1 MKKIFIGMAI
11 LSAGLFTSCSDFLTE
26 EPKQEQSNELTF
38 ATFDGVNKAAAAMYG
53 MFQSD
58 AWYDGEFTLMSELR
72 CGNAKNPTSVPGSGR
87 YRSDTQWIYSDR
99 STSPLWR
106 YAYYTIARANNV
118 INNLDD
124 KVGKDA
130 TQQQVNNVK
139 AEALF
144 IRALCYF
151 DLVIT
156 YCQPY
161 NYNATEDD
169 KMGVPLVLVT
179 ENGKPARDSKEN
191 VYNQIVADLLQAE
204 SIMADDYVRAG
215 VTDKAATPTKP
226 AIQALLSRVYLY
238 MNKWQ
243 EAADYATKVINNKK
257 YELAPADAY
266 AAMFSAATAPEGGEI
281 IFEVYGSD
289 KNEYWDN
296 SGWAHLPYITT
307 TDDQGSHGDV
317 CATKDLYDLYSEG
330 DIRKSMYKQHGND
343 YFPTKYSGKPKD
355 SDPKYT
361 NVPILRLS
369 EMYLNRAEAIINGAS
384 IQGVTAES
392 DLRKI
397 ATVRGASQTAAATK
411 QGVFDERRRE
421 LAFEGHIAAD
431 YARCNKSMTRKDFD
445 DSKNKDVAF
454 PSYMWALPIPNREC
468 TANPNVAQNPGY

>member
-1 MKKIFIGMAI
+1 MAI

-87 YRSDTQWIYSDR
+87 YRTDTQWIYSNH
-99 STSPLWR
+99 STSPLWS

-204 SIMADDYVRAG
+204 SIMADDYVRSG

-243 EAADYATKVINNKK
+243 EAANYATKVINNKK

-296 SGWAHLPYITT
+296 SGWAHLPYMTT

-330 DIRKSMYKQHGND
+330 DVRKSMFKQHGND

-421 LAFEGHIAAD
+421 LAFEGHITAD

-454 PSYMWALPIPNREC
+454 PSYMWALPIPNRER

>member
-1 MKKIFIGMAI
+1 MAI

-87 YRSDTQWIYSDR
+87 YRTDTQWIYSAH
-99 STSPLWR
+99 STSPLWS

-124 KVGKDA
+124 KVGVDA

-204 SIMADDYVRAG
+204 SIMADDYVRSG

-243 EAADYATKVINNKK
+243 EAANYATKVISNKK
-257 YELAPADAY
+257 YELAPADTY

-289 KNEYWDN
+289 NNEYWDN
-296 SGWAHLPYITT
+296 SGWAHLPYTTT
-307 TDDQGSHGDV
+307 TDDKGSHGDV

-330 DIRKSMYKQHGND
+330 DVRKSMFKQHGND

-421 LAFEGHIAAD
+421 LAFEGHITAD

-454 PSYMWALPIPNREC
+454 PSYMWALPIPNREL
-468 TANPNVAQNPGY
+468 TANPNVAPNPGY

>member
-1 MKKIFIGMAI
+1 MAI

-87 YRSDTQWIYSDR
+87 YRTDTQWIYSDR
-99 STSPLWR
+99 STSPLWS

-243 EAADYATKVINNKK
+243 EAANYATKVINNKK

-307 TDDQGSHGDV
+307 TDEKGSHGDV

-330 DIRKSMYKQHGND
+330 DVRKSMFKQHGND

-397 ATVRGASQTAAATK
+397 ATVRGASATAAATK

-421 LAFEGHIAAD
+421 LAFEGHITAD

-445 DSKNKDVAF
+445 DSKNKEVAF
-454 PSYMWALPIPNREC
+454 PSYMWALPIPHRER

>member
-1 MKKIFIGMAI
+1 MAI

-26 EPKQEQSNELTF
+26 EPKQKQSNELTF

-72 CGNAKNPTSVPGSGR
+72 CGNAKNPTSVPGSGH
-87 YRSDTQWIYSDR
+87 YRTDTQWIYSDR
-99 STSPLWR
+99 STSPLWS

-243 EAADYATKVINNKK
+243 EAADYATKVISNKK

-296 SGWAHLPYITT
+296 SGWAHLPYTTT
-307 TDDQGSHGDV
+307 TDDKGSHGDV

-330 DIRKSMYKQHGND
+330 DVRKSMFKQHGND

-421 LAFEGHIAAD
+421 LAFEGHITAD

-454 PSYMWALPIPNREC
+454 PSYMWALPIPHREL
-468 TANPNVAQNPGY
+468 TANPNVAPNPGY

>member
-1 MKKIFIGMAI
+1 MAI

-87 YRSDTQWIYSDR
+87 YRTDTQWIYSDR
-99 STSPLWR
+99 STSPLWS

-124 KVGKDA
+124 KVGVDA

-204 SIMADDYVRAG
+204 SIMADDYVRSG
-215 VTDKAATPTKP
+215 VTAKAATPTKP

-243 EAADYATKVINNKK
+243 EAANYATKVINNKK

-266 AAMFSAATAPEGGEI
+266 AAMFSAATAPAGGEI

-296 SGWAHLPYITT
+296 SGWAHLPYMTT

-330 DIRKSMYKQHGND
+330 DVRKSMFKQHGND

-384 IQGVTAES
+384 VQGVTAES

-421 LAFEGHIAAD
+421 LAFEGHITAD

-454 PSYMWALPIPNREC
+454 PSYMWALPIPNRER

>member
-1 MKKIFIGMAI
+1 MAI

-87 YRSDTQWIYSDR
+87 YRTDTQWIYSDR
-99 STSPLWR
+99 STSPLWS

-124 KVGKDA
+124 KVGVDA

-151 DLVIT
+151 DLVTT

-204 SIMADDYVRAG
+204 SIMADDYVRSG

-296 SGWAHLPYITT
+296 SGWAHLPYMTT

-330 DIRKSMYKQHGND
+330 DVRKSMFKQHGND

-421 LAFEGHIAAD
+421 LAFEGLITAD

-454 PSYMWALPIPNREC
+454 PSYMWALPIPNRER

>member
-1 MKKIFIGMAI
+1 MAI

-87 YRSDTQWIYSDR
+87 YRTDTQWIYSDR
-99 STSPLWR
+99 STSPLWS

-204 SIMADDYVRAG
+204 SIMADGYVRAG

-243 EAADYATKVINNKK
+243 EAANYATKVISNKK

-307 TDDQGSHGDV
+307 TDDKGSHGDV

-330 DIRKSMYKQHGND
+330 DVRKSMFKQHGND

-421 LAFEGHIAAD
+421 LAFEGHITAD

-454 PSYMWALPIPNREC
+454 PSYMWALPIPHRER

>member
-1 MKKIFIGMAI
+1 MAI

-87 YRSDTQWIYSDR
+87 YRSDTQWIYSDH
-99 STSPLWR
+99 STSPLWS

-204 SIMADDYVRAG
+204 SIMADDYVRSG

-243 EAADYATKVINNKK
+243 EAANYATKVISNKK

-296 SGWAHLPYITT
+296 SGWAHLPYTTT
-307 TDDQGSHGDV
+307 TDDKGSHGDV

-330 DIRKSMYKQHGND
+330 DVRKSMFKQHGND

-421 LAFEGHIAAD
+421 LAFEGHITAD

-454 PSYMWALPIPNREC
+454 PSYMWALPIPHREL
-468 TANPNVAQNPGY
+468 TANPNVAPNPGY

>member
-1 MKKIFIGMAI
+1 MAI

-87 YRSDTQWIYSDR
+87 YRTDTQWIYSDR
-99 STSPLWR
+99 STSPLWS

-124 KVGKDA
+124 KVGVDA

-204 SIMADDYVRAG
+204 SIMADDYVRSG

-266 AAMFSAATAPEGGEI
+266 AAMFSAATAPAGGEI

-307 TDDQGSHGDV
+307 TDDEGSHGDV

-330 DIRKSMYKQHGND
+330 DVRKSMFKQHGND

-384 IQGVTAES
+384 VQGVTAES

-421 LAFEGHIAAD
+421 LAFEGHITAD

-454 PSYMWALPIPNREC
+454 PSYMWALPIPNRER

>member
-1 MKKIFIGMAI
+1 MAI

-87 YRSDTQWIYSDR
+87 YRSDTQWIYSDH
-99 STSPLWR
+99 STSPLWS

-204 SIMADDYVRAG
+204 SIMADDYVRSG

-226 AIQALLSRVYLY
+226 AILALLSRVYLY

-243 EAADYATKVINNKK
+243 EAADYATKVISNKK

-296 SGWAHLPYITT
+296 SGWAHLPYTTT
-307 TDDQGSHGDV
+307 TDDKGSHGDV

-330 DIRKSMYKQHGND
+330 DVRKSMFKQHGND

-355 SDPKYT
+355 SDPKFT

-421 LAFEGHIAAD
+421 LAFEGHITAD

-454 PSYMWALPIPNREC
+454 PSYMWALPIPHREL
-468 TANPNVAQNPGY
+468 TANPNVAPNPGY

>member
-1 MKKIFIGMAI
+1 MAI

-87 YRSDTQWIYSDR
+87 YRTDTQWIYSDR
-99 STSPLWR
+99 STSPLWS

-124 KVGKDA
+124 KVGVDA

-204 SIMADDYVRAG
+204 SIMADDYVRSG
-215 VTDKAATPTKP
+215 VTDKATTPTKP

-243 EAADYATKVINNKK
+243 EAANYATKVINNKK

-266 AAMFSAATAPEGGEI
+266 AAMFSAATAPAGGEI

-296 SGWAHLPYITT
+296 SGWAHLPYMTT

-330 DIRKSMYKQHGND
+330 DVRKSMFKQHGND

-384 IQGVTAES
+384 VQGVTAES

-421 LAFEGHIAAD
+421 LAFEGHITAD

-454 PSYMWALPIPNREC
+454 PSYMWALPIPNRER

>member
-1 MKKIFIGMAI
+1 MAI

-87 YRSDTQWIYSDR
+87 YRSDTQWIYSDH
-99 STSPLWR
+99 STSPLWS

-204 SIMADDYVRAG
+204 SIMADDYVRSG

-243 EAADYATKVINNKK
+243 EAADYATKVISNKK

-296 SGWAHLPYITT
+296 SGWAHLPYTTT
-307 TDDQGSHGDV
+307 TDDKGSHGDV

-330 DIRKSMYKQHGND
+330 DVRKSMFKQHGND

-355 SDPKYT
+355 SDPKFT

-421 LAFEGHIAAD
+421 LAFEGHITAD

-454 PSYMWALPIPNREC
+454 PSYMWALPIPHREL
-468 TANPNVAQNPGY
+468 TANPNVAPNPGY

>member
-1 MKKIFIGMAI
+1 MAI

-87 YRSDTQWIYSDR
+87 YRTDTQWIYSDR
-99 STSPLWR
+99 STSPLWS

-204 SIMADDYVRAG
+204 SIMADGYVRAG

-307 TDDQGSHGDV
+307 TDEKGSHGDV

-330 DIRKSMYKQHGND
+330 DVRKSMFKQHGND

-355 SDPKYT
+355 SDPKFT

-421 LAFEGHIAAD
+421 LAFEGHITAD

-454 PSYMWALPIPNREC
+454 PSYMWALPIPHRERA
-468 TANPNVAQNPGY
+468 TNPNVAQNPGY

>member
-1 MKKIFIGMAI
+1 MAI

-87 YRSDTQWIYSDR
+87 YRTDTQWIYSDH
-99 STSPLWR
+99 STSPLWS

-204 SIMADDYVRAG
+204 SIMADDYVRSG

-243 EAADYATKVINNKK
+243 EAANYATKVISNKK
-257 YELAPADAY
+257 YELAPADTY

-296 SGWAHLPYITT
+296 SGWAHLPYTTT
-307 TDDQGSHGDV
+307 TDDKGSHGDV

-330 DIRKSMYKQHGND
+330 DVRKSMFKQHGND

-421 LAFEGHIAAD
+421 LAFEGHITAD

-454 PSYMWALPIPNREC
+454 PSYMWALPIPHREL
-468 TANPNVAQNPGY
+468 TANPNVAPNPGY

>member
-1 MKKIFIGMAI
+1 MAI

-87 YRSDTQWIYSDR
+87 YRTDTQWIYSDR
-99 STSPLWR
+99 STSPLWS

-124 KVGKDA
+124 KVGVDA

-204 SIMADDYVRAG
+204 SIMADDYVRSG

-266 AAMFSAATAPEGGEI
+266 AAMFSAATAPAGGEI

-296 SGWAHLPYITT
+296 SGCAHLPYITT

-330 DIRKSMYKQHGND
+330 DVRKSMYKQHGND

-361 NVPILRLS
+361 NIPILRLS

-421 LAFEGHIAAD
+421 LAFEGHITAD

-454 PSYMWALPIPNREC
+454 PSYMWALPIPNRER

>member
-1 MKKIFIGMAI
+1 MAI

-87 YRSDTQWIYSDR
+87 YRSDTQWIYSDH
-99 STSPLWR
+99 STSPLWS

-124 KVGKDA
+124 KVGVDA

-204 SIMADDYVRAG
+204 SIMADDYVRSG

-243 EAADYATKVINNKK
+243 EAANYATKVINNKK

-296 SGWAHLPYITT
+296 SGWVHLPYMTT

-330 DIRKSMYKQHGND
+330 DVRKSMFKQHGND

-421 LAFEGHIAAD
+421 LAFEGHITAD

-454 PSYMWALPIPNREC
+454 PSYMWALPIPNRER

>member
-1 MKKIFIGMAI
+1 MAI

-87 YRSDTQWIYSDR
+87 YRTDTQWIYSDR
-99 STSPLWR
+99 STSPLWS

-124 KVGKDA
+124 KVGVDA

-204 SIMADDYVRAG
+204 SIMADDYVRSG

-243 EAADYATKVINNKK
+243 EAANYATKVINNKK

-266 AAMFSAATAPEGGEI
+266 AAMFSAATAPAGGEI

-296 SGWAHLPYITT
+296 SGWAHLPYMTT
-307 TDDQGSHGDV
+307 TDDEGSHGDV

-330 DIRKSMYKQHGND
+330 DVRKSMFKQHGND

-384 IQGVTAES
+384 VQGVTAES

-421 LAFEGHIAAD
+421 LAFEGHITAD

-454 PSYMWALPIPNREC
+454 PSYMWALPIPNRER

>member
-1 MKKIFIGMAI
+1 M
-11 LSAGLFTSCSDFLTE
+11 
-26 EPKQEQSNELTF
+26 
-38 ATFDGVNKAAAAMYG
+38 
-53 MFQSD
+53 
-58 AWYDGEFTLMSELR
+58 
-72 CGNAKNPTSVPGSGR
+72 
-87 YRSDTQWIYSDR
+87 
-99 STSPLWR
+99 
-106 YAYYTIARANNV
+106 

-204 SIMADDYVRAG
+204 SIMADDYVRSG

-226 AIQALLSRVYLY
+226 AILALLSRVYLY

-243 EAADYATKVINNKK
+243 EAADYATKVISNKK

-296 SGWAHLPYITT
+296 SGWAHLPYTTT
-307 TDDQGSHGDV
+307 TDDKGSHGDV

-330 DIRKSMYKQHGND
+330 DVRKSMFKQHGND

-355 SDPKYT
+355 SDPKFT

-421 LAFEGHIAAD
+421 LAFEGHITAD

-454 PSYMWALPIPNREC
+454 PSYMWALPIPHREL
-468 TANPNVAQNPGY
+468 TANPNVAPNPGY

>member
-1 MKKIFIGMAI
+1 MAI

-87 YRSDTQWIYSDR
+87 YRTDTQWIYSDH
-99 STSPLWR
+99 STSPLWS

-330 DIRKSMYKQHGND
+330 DVRKSMFKQHGND

-421 LAFEGHIAAD
+421 LAFEGHITAD

-454 PSYMWALPIPNREC
+454 PSYMWALPIPHREL
-468 TANPNVAQNPGY
+468 TANPNVAPNPGY

>member
-1 MKKIFIGMAI
+1 MAI

-87 YRSDTQWIYSDR
+87 YRTDTQWIYSDR
-99 STSPLWR
+99 STSPLWS

-124 KVGKDA
+124 KVGVDA

-204 SIMADDYVRAG
+204 SIMADDYVRSG

-243 EAADYATKVINNKK
+243 EAANYATKVINNKK

-266 AAMFSAATAPEGGEI
+266 AAMFSAATAPAGGEI

-330 DIRKSMYKQHGND
+330 DVRKSMYKQHGND

-361 NVPILRLS
+361 NIPILRLS

-384 IQGVTAES
+384 VQGVTAES

-421 LAFEGHIAAD
+421 LAFEGHITAD

-454 PSYMWALPIPNREC
+454 PSFMWALPIPNRER

>member
-1 MKKIFIGMAI
+1 MAI

-87 YRSDTQWIYSDR
+87 YRLDTQWIYSDH
-99 STSPLWR
+99 STSPLWS

-243 EAADYATKVINNKK
+243 EAADYATKVISNKK

-296 SGWAHLPYITT
+296 SGWAHLPYTTT
-307 TDDQGSHGDV
+307 TDDKGSHGDV

-330 DIRKSMYKQHGND
+330 DVRKSMFKQHGND

-355 SDPKYT
+355 SDPKFT

-421 LAFEGHIAAD
+421 LAFEGHITAD

-454 PSYMWALPIPNREC
+454 PSYMWALPIPHREL
-468 TANPNVAQNPGY
+468 TANPNVAPNPGY

>member
-1 MKKIFIGMAI
+1 MAI

-87 YRSDTQWIYSDR
+87 YRTDTQWIYSDH
-99 STSPLWR
+99 STSPLWS

-124 KVGKDA
+124 KAGVDA

-204 SIMADDYVRAG
+204 SIMADDYVRSG

-243 EAADYATKVINNKK
+243 EAANYATKVINNKK

-296 SGWAHLPYITT
+296 SGWAHLPYMTT

-330 DIRKSMYKQHGND
+330 DVRKSMFKQHGND

-421 LAFEGHIAAD
+421 LAFEGHITAD

-454 PSYMWALPIPNREC
+454 PSYMWALPIPNRER
-468 TANPNVAQNPGY
+468 TVNPNVAQNPGY

>member
-1 MKKIFIGMAI
+1 MAI

-87 YRSDTQWIYSDR
+87 YRTDTQWIYSDR
-99 STSPLWR
+99 STSPLWS

-243 EAADYATKVINNKK
+243 EAANYATKVINNKK

-307 TDDQGSHGDV
+307 TDEKGSHGDV

-330 DIRKSMYKQHGND
+330 DVRKSMFKQHGND

-355 SDPKYT
+355 SNPKYT

-397 ATVRGASQTAAATK
+397 ATVRGASATAAATK

-421 LAFEGHIAAD
+421 LAFEGHITAD

-454 PSYMWALPIPNREC
+454 PSYMWALPIPHRER

>member
-1 MKKIFIGMAI
+1 MAI

-87 YRSDTQWIYSDR
+87 YRSDTQWIYSDH
-99 STSPLWR
+99 STSPLWS

-204 SIMADDYVRAG
+204 SIMADDYVRSG

-243 EAADYATKVINNKK
+243 EAANYATKVINNKK

-296 SGWAHLPYITT
+296 SGWAHLPHMTT

-330 DIRKSMYKQHGND
+330 DVRKSMFKQHGND

-421 LAFEGHIAAD
+421 LAFEGHITAD

-454 PSYMWALPIPNREC
+454 PSYMWALPIPNRER

>member
-1 MKKIFIGMAI
+1 MAI

-26 EPKQEQSNELTF
+26 EPKQKQSNELTF

-87 YRSDTQWIYSDR
+87 YRTDTQWIYSDR
-99 STSPLWR
+99 STSPLWSH
-106 YAYYTIARANNV
+106 AYYTIARANNV

-243 EAADYATKVINNKK
+243 EAADYATKVISNKK

-296 SGWAHLPYITT
+296 SGWAHLPYTTT
-307 TDDQGSHGDV
+307 TDDKGSHGDV

-330 DIRKSMYKQHGND
+330 DVRKSMFKQHGND

-421 LAFEGHIAAD
+421 LAFEGHITAD

-454 PSYMWALPIPNREC
+454 PSYMWALPIPHREL
-468 TANPNVAQNPGY
+468 TANPNVAPNPGY

>member
-1 MKKIFIGMAI
+1 MAI

-87 YRSDTQWIYSDR
+87 YRTDTQWIYSDR
-99 STSPLWR
+99 STSPLWS

-124 KVGKDA
+124 KVGVDA

-191 VYNQIVADLLQAE
+191 VYQQIVADLLQAE
-204 SIMADDYVRAG
+204 SIMADDYVRSG

-266 AAMFSAATAPEGGEI
+266 AAMFSAATAPAGGEI

-296 SGWAHLPYITT
+296 SGWAHLPYMTT

-330 DIRKSMYKQHGND
+330 DVRKSMYKQHGND

-384 IQGVTAES
+384 VQGVTAES

-421 LAFEGHIAAD
+421 LAFEGHITAD

-454 PSYMWALPIPNREC
+454 PSYMWALPIPNRER

>member
-1 MKKIFIGMAI
+1 MAI

-87 YRSDTQWIYSDR
+87 YRSDTQWIYSDH
-99 STSPLWR
+99 STSPLWS

-124 KVGKDA
+124 KVGVDA

-204 SIMADDYVRAG
+204 SIMADDYVRSG

-296 SGWAHLPYITT
+296 SGWAHLPYMTT

-330 DIRKSMYKQHGND
+330 DVRKSMFKQHGND

-421 LAFEGHIAAD
+421 LAFEGHITAD

-454 PSYMWALPIPNREC
+454 PSYMWALPIPNRER

>member
-1 MKKIFIGMAI
+1 MAI

-87 YRSDTQWIYSDR
+87 YRSDTQWIYSDH
-99 STSPLWR
+99 STSPLWS

-124 KVGKDA
+124 KVGVDA

-204 SIMADDYVRAG
+204 SIMADDYVRSG

-243 EAADYATKVINNKK
+243 EAANYATKVINNKK

-296 SGWAHLPYITT
+296 SGWAHLPFITT

-330 DIRKSMYKQHGND
+330 DVRKSMFKQHGND

-421 LAFEGHIAAD
+421 LAFEGHITAD

-454 PSYMWALPIPNREC
+454 PSYMWALPIPNRER

>member
-1 MKKIFIGMAI
+1 MAI

-87 YRSDTQWIYSDR
+87 YRTDTQWIYSDR
-99 STSPLWR
+99 STSPLWS

-124 KVGKDA
+124 KVGVDA

-204 SIMADDYVRAG
+204 SIMADDYVRSG

-243 EAADYATKVINNKK
+243 EAANYATKVINNKK

-296 SGWAHLPYITT
+296 YGWAHLPYITT

-330 DIRKSMYKQHGND
+330 DVRKSMYKQHGND

-384 IQGVTAES
+384 VQGVTAES

-421 LAFEGHIAAD
+421 LAFEGHITAD

-454 PSYMWALPIPNREC
+454 PSYMWALPIPNRER

>member
-1 MKKIFIGMAI
+1 MAI

-87 YRSDTQWIYSDR
+87 YRTDTQWIYSDR
-99 STSPLWR
+99 STSPLWS

-124 KVGKDA
+124 KVGVDA

-191 VYNQIVADLLQAE
+191 VYQQIVADLLQAE
-204 SIMADDYVRAG
+204 SIMADDYVRSG

-243 EAADYATKVINNKK
+243 EAANYATKVINNKK

-266 AAMFSAATAPEGGEI
+266 AAMFSAATAPAGGEI

-330 DIRKSMYKQHGND
+330 DVRKSMYKQHGND

-384 IQGVTAES
+384 VQGVTAES

-421 LAFEGHIAAD
+421 LAFEGHITAD

-445 DSKNKDVAF
+445 DSKNKDVTF
-454 PSYMWALPIPNREC
+454 PSYMWALPIPNRER

>member
-1 MKKIFIGMAI
+1 MAI

-87 YRSDTQWIYSDR
+87 YRTDTQWIYSDR
-99 STSPLWR
+99 STSPLWS

-124 KVGKDA
+124 KVGVDA

-204 SIMADDYVRAG
+204 SIMADDYVRSG

-243 EAADYATKVINNKK
+243 EAANYATKVINNKK

-266 AAMFSAATAPEGGEI
+266 AAMFSAATAPAGGEI

-307 TDDQGSHGDV
+307 TDDEGSHGDV

-330 DIRKSMYKQHGND
+330 DVRKSMYKQHGND

-361 NVPILRLS
+361 NIPILRLS

-384 IQGVTAES
+384 VQGVTAES

-421 LAFEGHIAAD
+421 LAFEGHITAD

-454 PSYMWALPIPNREC
+454 PSYMWALPIPNRER

>member
-1 MKKIFIGMAI
+1 MAI

-87 YRSDTQWIYSDR
+87 YRTDTQWIYSDR
-99 STSPLWR
+99 STSPLWS

-124 KVGKDA
+124 KVGVDA

-191 VYNQIVADLLQAE
+191 VYQQIVADLLQAE
-204 SIMADDYVRAG
+204 SIMADDYVRSG

-243 EAADYATKVINNKK
+243 EAANYATKVINNKK

-266 AAMFSAATAPEGGEI
+266 AAMFSAATAPAGGEI

-296 SGWAHLPYITT
+296 SGWAHLPYMTT

-330 DIRKSMYKQHGND
+330 DVRKSMYKQHGND

-384 IQGVTAES
+384 VQGVTAES

-421 LAFEGHIAAD
+421 LAFEGHITAD

-454 PSYMWALPIPNREC
+454 PSYMWALPIPNRER

>member
-1 MKKIFIGMAI
+1 MAI

-87 YRSDTQWIYSDR
+87 YRSDTQWIYSDH
-99 STSPLWR
+99 STSPLWS

-124 KVGKDA
+124 KVGVDA

-243 EAADYATKVINNKK
+243 EAANYATKVINNKK

-266 AAMFSAATAPEGGEI
+266 AAMFSAATAPAGGEI

-330 DIRKSMYKQHGND
+330 DVRKSMYKQHGND

-361 NVPILRLS
+361 NIPILRLS

-421 LAFEGHIAAD
+421 LAFEGHITAD

-454 PSYMWALPIPNREC
+454 PSYMWALPIPNRER

>member
-1 MKKIFIGMAI
+1 MAI

-72 CGNAKNPTSVPGSGR
+72 CGNAKNPTSVLGSGR
-87 YRSDTQWIYSDR
+87 YRTDTQWIYSDR
-99 STSPLWR
+99 STSPLWS

-124 KVGKDA
+124 KVDKDA

-243 EAADYATKVINNKK
+243 EAADYATKVISNKK

-296 SGWAHLPYITT
+296 SGWAHLPYTTT
-307 TDDQGSHGDV
+307 TDDKGSHGDV

-330 DIRKSMYKQHGND
+330 DVRKSMFKQHGND

-355 SDPKYT
+355 SDPKFT

-421 LAFEGHIAAD
+421 LAFEGHITAD

-454 PSYMWALPIPNREC
+454 PSYMWALPIPHREL
-468 TANPNVAQNPGY
+468 TANPNVAPNPGY

>member
-1 MKKIFIGMAI
+1 MAI

-87 YRSDTQWIYSDR
+87 YRTDTQWIYSDR
-99 STSPLWR
+99 STSPLWS

-124 KVGKDA
+124 KVGVDA

-191 VYNQIVADLLQAE
+191 VYQQIVADLLQAE
-204 SIMADDYVRAG
+204 SIMADDYVRSG

-296 SGWAHLPYITT
+296 SGWAHLPYMTT

-330 DIRKSMYKQHGND
+330 DVRKSMYKQHGND

-384 IQGVTAES
+384 VQGVTAES

-421 LAFEGHIAAD
+421 LAFEGHITAD

-454 PSYMWALPIPNREC
+454 PSFMWALPIPNRER

>member
-1 MKKIFIGMAI
+1 MAI

-87 YRSDTQWIYSDR
+87 YRTDTQWIYSDR
-99 STSPLWR
+99 STSPLWS

-124 KVGKDA
+124 KVGVDA

-191 VYNQIVADLLQAE
+191 VYQQIVADLLQAE
-204 SIMADDYVRAG
+204 SIMADDYVRSG

-243 EAADYATKVINNKK
+243 EAANYATKVINNKK

-266 AAMFSAATAPEGGEI
+266 AAMFSAATAPAGGEI

-330 DIRKSMYKQHGND
+330 DVRKSMFKQHGND

-384 IQGVTAES
+384 VQGVTAES

-421 LAFEGHIAAD
+421 LAFEGHITAD

-454 PSYMWALPIPNREC
+454 PSYMWALPIPNRER

>member
-1 MKKIFIGMAI
+1 MAI

-87 YRSDTQWIYSDR
+87 YRTDTQWIYSDR
-99 STSPLWR
+99 STSPLWS

-124 KVGKDA
+124 KVGVDA

-204 SIMADDYVRAG
+204 SIMADDYVRSG

-266 AAMFSAATAPEGGEI
+266 AAMFSAATAPAGGEI

-330 DIRKSMYKQHGND
+330 DVRKSMYKQHGND

-384 IQGVTAES
+384 VQGVTAES

-421 LAFEGHIAAD
+421 LAFEGHITAD

-454 PSYMWALPIPNREC
+454 PSYMWALPIPNRER

>member
-1 MKKIFIGMAI
+1 MAI

-87 YRSDTQWIYSDR
+87 YRSDTQWIYSDH
-99 STSPLWR
+99 STSPLWS

-243 EAADYATKVINNKK
+243 EAADYATKVISNKK

-296 SGWAHLPYITT
+296 SGWAHLPYTTT
-307 TDDQGSHGDV
+307 TDDKGSHGDV

-330 DIRKSMYKQHGND
+330 DVRKSMFKQHGND

-421 LAFEGHIAAD
+421 LAFEGHITAD

-454 PSYMWALPIPNREC
+454 PSYMWALPIPHREI
-468 TANPNVAQNPGY
+468 TANPNVAPNPGY

>member
-1 MKKIFIGMAI
+1 MAI

-87 YRSDTQWIYSDR
+87 YRSDTQWIYSAH
-99 STSPLWR
+99 STSPLWS

-204 SIMADDYVRAG
+204 SIMADDYVRSG

-243 EAADYATKVINNKK
+243 EAANYATKVISNKK

-296 SGWAHLPYITT
+296 SGWAHLPYTTT
-307 TDDQGSHGDV
+307 TDDKGSHGDV

-330 DIRKSMYKQHGND
+330 DVRKSMFKQHGND

-421 LAFEGHIAAD
+421 LAFEGHITAD

-454 PSYMWALPIPNREC
+454 PSYMWALPIPHREL
-468 TANPNVAQNPGY
+468 TANPNVAPNPGY